1 MIYYVNSITERAYMT
16 DLEYVK
22 SKLDD
27 NLYNTSEIALRTD
40 ISRST
45 LLNIKNDVNVKSYFV
60 KVLAE
65 FFRQTSN

>member
-1 MIYYVNSITERAYMT
+1 MIYYVDSITERAYMT

-65 FFRQTSN
+65 FFRQTGN

>member
-1 MIYYVNSITERAYMT
+1 MIYYVDSLTQRVYMT

-22 SKLDD
+22 IKLDD
-27 NLYNTSEIALRTD
+27 KLFNTSEIALRTD

-45 LLNIKNDVNVKSYFV
+45 LLNIKNDVKVKSYFV

-65 FFRQTSN
+65 FFRKVGE